1 MNQNKYNITWKG
13 SFMKKVKV
21 TVDDKT
27 YEFEVD
33 EKDLPIL
40 IKVITASFPIF
51 FIDIRFLVFQY

>member
-21 TVDDKT
+21 TIDEKT
-27 YEFEVD
+27 YVFEVN

-40 IKVITASFPIF
+40 MKVIS
-51 FIDIRFLVFQY
+51 VFSK

>member
-21 TVDDKT
+21 TIDDKT
-27 YEFEVD
+27 HEFEVD

-40 IKVITASFPIF
+40 IKVIS
-51 FIDIRFLVFQY
+51 VFSK